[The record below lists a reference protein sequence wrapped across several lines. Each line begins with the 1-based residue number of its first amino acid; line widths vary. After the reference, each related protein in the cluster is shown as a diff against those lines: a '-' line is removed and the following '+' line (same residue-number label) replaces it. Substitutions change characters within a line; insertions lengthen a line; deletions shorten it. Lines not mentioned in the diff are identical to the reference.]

1 MKYIC
6 LGYMEPDKFETM
18 SESERNP
25 LLDDIF
31 DYADVLRNHG
41 HFIGE
46 EPLQSANTATTRSG
60 LFVGRKAHWKEP
72 RVGSSLCVTD
82 FVSSRDHRVTEPEKN
97 ANQLDIEFETG
108 RAAARWIRA
117 MERFDPVELFL
128 YSLTSAAALSAVLM
142 GFLCMA
148 DFARQSA
155 SEASDP
161 VSQKLTGSG
170 DPSYGGHLLV
180 KNRPN

>member
-6 LGYMEPDKFETM
+6 LGYLEPDKFETM
-18 SESERNP
+18 SASERNA
-25 LLDDIF
+25 LLDD
-31 DYADVLRNHG
+31 R
-41 HFIGE
+41 
-46 EPLQSANTATTRSG
+46 
-60 LFVGRKAHWKEP
+60 
-72 RVGSSLCVTD
+72 
-82 FVSSRDHRVTEPEKN
+82 RVTEPEKN

-108 RAAARWIRA
+108 RAAARRIRA

-155 SEASDP
+155 SEASDRGQ
-161 VSQKLTGSG
+161 SERGQATIL
-170 DPSYGGHLLV
+170 D
-180 KNRPN
+180 

>member
-1 MKYIC
+1 MKHIC
-6 LGYMEPDKFETM
+6 LGYMQPDKFETM
-18 SESERNP
+18 SESERTP
-25 LLDDIF
+25 RLDDIF
-31 DYADVLRNHG
+31 DYADHG

-60 LFVGRKAHWKEP
+60 LSVGRKAHWKEP

-82 FVSSRDHRVTEPEKN
+82 FVSRRDRGVAEPEKN
-97 ANQLDIEFETG
+97 ANQLDIEPG
-108 RAAARWIRA
+108 RAARWIRA
-117 MERFDPVELFL
+117 KERLNPVEFFL
-128 YSLTSAAALSAVLM
+128 YSLTSAAALSAVLI
-142 GFLCMA
+142 GFFCMA

-155 SEASDP
+155 NEASDP
-161 VSQKLTGSG
+161 VSEELAGSG

>member
-1 MKYIC
+1 MKYTC

-18 SESERNP
+18 SESERNA

-31 DYADVLRNHG
+31 NYDDVLRNHG

-46 EPLQSANTATTRSG
+46 EPLQTAKTATTGSG
-60 LFVGRKAHWKEP
+60 LFVGREAHWQEP

-82 FVSSRDHRVTEPEKN
+82 FVSRRDRRVSEPEKD

-108 RAAARWIRA
+108 RAPARWIRA
-117 MERFDPVELFL
+117 IERFDPVELFL

-148 DFARQSA
+148 DFARESA
-155 SEASDP
+155 SEASNP
-161 VSQKLTGSG
+161 VSQELTGSG

>member
-1 MKYIC
+1 MKSIC
-6 LGYMEPDKFETM
+6 LGYLEPDKFESM
-18 SESERNP
+18 SEIERNP
-25 LLDDIF
+25 LLEDSF
-31 DYADVLRNHG
+31 DYADGLRNHG

-46 EPLQSANTATTRSG
+46 EPLQSANPTTTGSG

-82 FVSSRDHRVTEPEKN
+82 FVSRRDRRVTEPEKN
-97 ANQLDIEFETG
+97 ANQLDIDTG
-108 RAAARWIRA
+108 RAAARWTRA

-128 YSLTSAAALSAVLM
+128 YSLTSAAALSAVLV

-148 DFARQSA
+148 DCARQSA
-155 SEASDP
+155 SETSDP
-161 VSQKLTGSG
+161 VSQELTGSA
-170 DPSYGGHLLV
+170 DPSYGGYLSV

>member
-1 MKYIC
+1 MKYNC

-18 SESERNP
+18 SQSERNA
-25 LLDDIF
+25 LSEDILNY
-31 DYADVLRNHG
+31 DDVLRNHG

-82 FVSSRDHRVTEPEKN
+82 FVSRRDHRVTEPEKN

-128 YSLTSAAALSAVLM
+128 YSLTSAAALSAVLV

-148 DFARQSA
+148 DCARQSA
-155 SEASDP
+155 SETSDP
-161 VSQKLTGSG
+161 VSQELTGSA
-170 DPSYGGHLLV
+170 DPSYGGYLSV

>member
-6 LGYMEPDKFETM
+6 LGYMEPDKFETR

-25 LLDDIF
+25 LLDD
-31 DYADVLRNHG
+31 R
-41 HFIGE
+41 
-46 EPLQSANTATTRSG
+46 
-60 LFVGRKAHWKEP
+60 
-72 RVGSSLCVTD
+72 
-82 FVSSRDHRVTEPEKN
+82 RVTEPEKN

-155 SEASDP
+155 SEASVGGSNRQDVESSSSLKTHIAKLVVP
-161 VSQKLTGSG
+161 KEQNTMRKMNLHRFPLKRIHLHPPAVSNRSAKTFHRLSG
-170 DPSYGGHLLV
+170 ILRIRIRNRIVTPSTWNSIG
-180 KNRPN
+180 